1 MQVAHMG
8 GAKPNS
14 KLGLRRVLH
23 RGGISRTSVRK
34 GIYHT
39 PRPALTPK
47 QSGLCIPMLY
57 RVTESLCVKMCI
69 AMGVL
74 LFADVHRYTSH
85 RYSCTAECERFV
97 VAVGVAGISLLQQ
110 TSLNVTDLL
119 HGS

>member
-1 MQVAHMG
+1 MKLEANLVAALAMTRSLVYAWLTGAIVQVAHMG

-14 KLGLRRVLH
+14 KPGLRRVLH

-39 PRPALTPK
+39 PRPTLMPK

-57 RVTESLCVKMCI
+57 RVTESLCVKMCV

-74 LFADVHRYTSH
+74 LFADVHR
-85 RYSCTAECERFV
+85 
-97 VAVGVAGISLLQQ
+97 
-110 TSLNVTDLL
+110 
-119 HGS
+119 